1 MHGAATKLKGGLS
14 DANAKIEA
22 LQDAAA
28 ISSGGKDATAAKL
41 AEVSEELA
49 SLKQQH
55 EVNQMALKEQLEAS
69 TSDLA
74 ASQATLTE
82 LQGSHAALETE
93 AEGLK
98 SKLEAAQAASAAA
111 QEALSLAKQEFDKF
125 GVESSRK
132 LRDAVKEAHESEAAT
147 VAFHRDTAKRL
158 EEEVQTAIAAKEQ
171 AEGRVEVFLKQ
182 TEAAKAMAVGLRK
195 ELVVAKEEHGRR
207 EAAQRTEAAAAHALE
222 LQALRDQLEGYAREL
237 QQLQKQQK
245 QQQQEKYKEALQNE
259 QREEPQDKS
268 TLKEKSQEDGAI
280 EPTSS
285 SNAPSPTIAHEDT
298 PLPAEKEG
306 EGDVESNDGVPTDSE
321 EALALAVAAALGT
334 DAPWSDND
342 DASSKAGIASDEK
355 IKALEAAEATAAA
368 AEARA
373 VAAESELSAAKS
385 VVGALKRELANSR
398 ALVDA
403 AEARA
408 NNTNGGEQNPNSSLT
423 GDENFAAASMAATA
437 SAANLPPKSSPKNG
451 YSSKNRTVASNASV
465 TGNSSADAQR
475 ALSFAALVHSAEKL
489 EADALAE
496 NLKGQLA
503 QTTRA
508 LEATWRKATAAER
521 DSEEQKTKLE
531 QVRRVQ
537 LHNIEV
543 QPFFFISFN
552 HFLDE
557 CMESAKKLSY
567 LRLISF
573 CVVFVV
579 FLVGCASLY
588 RAS

>member
-1 MHGAATKLKGGLS
+1 
-14 DANAKIEA
+14 
-22 LQDAAA
+22 
-28 ISSGGKDATAAKL
+28 
-41 AEVSEELA
+41 
-49 SLKQQH
+49 
-55 EVNQMALKEQLEAS
+55 
-69 TSDLA
+69 
-74 ASQATLTE
+74 
-82 LQGSHAALETE
+82 
-93 AEGLK
+93 
-98 SKLEAAQAASAAA
+98 
-111 QEALSLAKQEFDKF
+111 
-125 GVESSRK
+125 
-132 LRDAVKEAHESEAAT
+132 
-147 VAFHRDTAKRL
+147 
-158 EEEVQTAIAAKEQ
+158 
-171 AEGRVEVFLKQ
+171 
-182 TEAAKAMAVGLRK
+182 
-195 ELVVAKEEHGRR
+195 
-207 EAAQRTEAAAAHALE
+207 
-222 LQALRDQLEGYAREL
+222 
-237 QQLQKQQK
+237 
-245 QQQQEKYKEALQNE
+245 
-259 QREEPQDKS
+259 
-268 TLKEKSQEDGAI
+268 
-280 EPTSS
+280 
-285 SNAPSPTIAHEDT
+285 
-298 PLPAEKEG
+298 LPAEKEG